1 MEQLMPFREVLE
13 AIDQLSL
20 DEQETLLD
28 IVQRRIAERGRKLL
42 AAEIQEARQEF
53 GSLIF
58 AVEDSTSSGLLV
70 ECERSAGTLRDPERA
85 VGRDGRG

>member
-1 MEQLMPFREVLE
+1 MEQLIPFGEVLE

-53 GSLIF
+53 AAGGCHP
-58 AVEDSTSSGLLV
+58 ATADELL
-70 ECERSAGTLRDPERA
+70 EEILS
-85 VGRDGRG
+85 

>member
-1 MEQLMPFREVLE
+1 MEQLIPFGEVLE

-28 IVQRRIAERGRKLL
+28 IVQRRVAEQGRKLL

-53 GSLIF
+53 
-58 AVEDSTSSGLLV
+58 A
-70 ECERSAGTLRDPERA
+70 AGRCHPATADELMDEILS
-85 VGRDGRG
+85 

>member
-1 MEQLMPFREVLE
+1 MEQLIPFGEVLE

-28 IVQRRIAERGRKLL
+28 IVQRRLAERGRKRL

-53 GSLIF
+53 ASGGIKPVCLDNVISTGFSGSF
-58 AVEDSTSSGLLV
+58 ASCFYYHVILP
-70 ECERSAGTLRDPERA
+70 R
-85 VGRDGRG
+85 